1 MKIKTALFSAITL
14 VCCHVAYAY
23 TLTFDDVPSGTRLQ
37 ESTYVS
43 DYRISSP
50 GNFIV
55 SDHLGSTWG
64 PPHSGN
70 NILSSLN
77 VYPFSQIL
85 FGTFG
90 PTYPGA
96 DWDDVQY
103 LSAFF
108 GTNTNAQVR
117 MTAYHVIP
125 PATRITV
132 ATLIIGGPNVSWSN
146 EFREINTT
154 PELSINSIYF
164 QGVNSDED
172 LLGFCLDDMT
182 ITLVPEPS
190 SLLALGGGVLGLW
203 GLRRRR
209 K

>member
-1 MKIKTALFSAITL
+1 MKTKLILWITAIL
-14 VCCHVAYAY
+14 VCCPVANAY
-23 TLTFDDVPSGTRLQ
+23 TLMFDDLPSGTILQ
-37 ESTYVS
+37 ESAYVS
-43 DYRISSP
+43 DYRIAPS
-50 GNFIV
+50 GNLVV
-55 SDHLGSTWG
+55 SDHQSSTWG
-64 PPHSGN
+64 PAHSGSN
-70 NILSSLN
+70 VLSSLN
-77 VYPFSQIL
+77 TWSTSQIL
-85 FGTFG
+85 FGRFG
-90 PTYPGA
+90 PALA

-164 QGVNSDED
+164 EGVNSDED

-190 SLLALGGGVLGLW
+190 SLLALGSGVLGLW
-203 GLRRRR
+203 GLRRR